1 VMVELKQWGVKT
13 EAITT
18 KVKITRE
25 LPAKARIGQPV
36 AVKTTIKT
44 EKMIP
49 MLVLRDT
56 IPSNAVVDTE
66 SLIALRKKG
75 TIADYRIVGNM
86 LELTLVKVSGKLT
99 FEYTIKGMYTG
110 FAKYEPMLIM
120 NPENNML
127 IAKTETTEFVV
138 E

>member
-1 VMVELKQWGVKT
+1 M
-13 EAITT
+13 
-18 KVKITRE
+18 
-25 LPAKARIGQPV
+25 
-36 AVKTTIKT
+36 IKT

-56 IPSNAVVDTE
+56 IPSNAVIDTE

-75 TIADYRIVGNM
+75 TIADYRLVGNM
-86 LELTLVKVSGKLT
+86 LELTLVKVSGEFT
-99 FEYTIKGMYTG
+99 FEYKIKGMYTG
-110 FAKYEPMLIM
+110 FAKYEGMRIM